1 MSLSKLSIF
10 SRETDADETLK
21 GYEYQK
27 LRTLEIWL
35 YNKVNGVDESI
46 YCEYEDD
53 VFQQNIKE
61 GKSKFTQLKL
71 YGSKNFSFK
80 SDEVLKA
87 ITNFFSLFVK
97 GEYKFDEIEFVF
109 ETNTAIAGK
118 YSGNDSELL
127 TEWVGNE
134 GPLAGDLLKRCAAK
148 LKSIVTEFVQKRLPE
163 LIEKDKSLAQVA
175 EIEFANI
182 PEVVWEDFAKSITW
196 IFNEESPNDAIE
208 KVNDSIKELIKSLPF
223 PASKNQSEQ
232 AFTAL
237 YYEVSEKMFQQD
249 PGERCLTPQ
258 RMDELLLDLGNEA
271 DQQYGIAFQSW
282 SGVTGI
288 KHFRL
293 GEFLE
298 VLNSANYCRVSPYL
312 EEHSSLWLTLLSSY
326 IDHADTPDRY
336 RQKAIYEFLWLS
348 LRPSWFKIPN
358 GTLASHGELIKKYFS
373 KINEFTDHDSVE
385 DHFSLLQIIRAS
397 IAMGKCDLPM
407 QETDEWLKMIGDII
421 QKEAKS
427 ATDPAQ
433 KCYWLELMAE
443 FLAHPLSLD
452 GKEPDMDKVFETYG
466 EVLKLIPQAAL
477 YNVSR
482 LSDRINQVIKIYIQL
497 KMDRDKIRRLEA
509 LSDQIMPHVNDR
521 GGTHATAKVYRDRAI
536 KYLESEDPLQLGEAL
551 SYLHMAKEL
560 WFNAGF
566 NQGFLLS
573 LLNISQVYSAFH
585 MNFAAKYYA
594 LSAAWF
600 CVHNNP
606 ERYIPRMTTA
616 FGLMCDAD
624 FKQGSWISAL
634 DSFRY
639 YVRSRLEWEAKGID
653 DPDTILKKTFMNVAG
668 ILCMAPKITPHVS
681 GFIEFHKQS
690 MGPIYTE
697 YLEPLQQVFE
707 KQLDKEPLID
717 LVSRLCDAP
726 PINDIGPKRTIEWK
740 AFGSVWSVTFPNTWE
755 YCSVG
760 EEFAAFMQILLV
772 ELASTNTDLHCIKTH
787 IEIDLEM
794 IDGVKQP
801 EQLPSNHYFRWK
813 VFTKITESADAFEQK
828 YQMGSLTVTARMLL
842 RDVSMLKDDDVVKIV
857 MGLLEHGGLDHKAMA
872 GSLYQRIYRGLFSKE
887 SFEESQRHLFNK
899 ETLTI
904 EITEAAPLTWNADL
918 SSYYSQED
926 SLAQIKGRYE
936 NALKGAHLTIDH
948 LKKDRG
954 YKKWIDDLR
963 AKGWLD
969 WQILMAMYNH
979 ILSYKASLP
988 IRGQSFPNEETHRR
1002 AYESEFEKIRRDD
1015 ESVNYVQFPL
1025 EYFTGQEFELQLN
1038 HTGYLVMR
1046 TWGLENLA
1054 SFPNFPA
1061 IRELLN
1067 KRFNY
1072 DKDDVDGLS
1081 PF

>member
-1 MSLSKLSIF
+1 MSLSKLSVF
-10 SRETDADETLK
+10 TRETDADETLK

-35 YNKVNGVDESI
+35 SNKVNGVGENI

-53 VFQQNIKE
+53 VFQQNINE

-71 YGSKNFSFK
+71 YGSKSFSFQ
-80 SDEVLKA
+80 SNEVLKA

-118 YSGNDSELL
+118 YGGNDSELL
-127 TEWVGNE
+127 TEWASNTGQLE
-134 GPLAGDLLKRCAAK
+134 GDLLKRCAAK
-148 LKSIVTEFVQKRLPE
+148 LKSIVTEFVQERLPE
-163 LIEKDKSLAQVA
+163 LIKKDKSLAQIA

-182 PEVVWEDFAKSITW
+182 PETVWEDFAKSIRW

-208 KVNDSIKELIKSLPF
+208 KVNDSIKSLIKSLPF

-258 RMDELLLDLGNEA
+258 RMDELLLDLGNEV
-271 DQQYGIAFQSW
+271 DQQYGIVFQGW
-282 SGVTGI
+282 SGVVEI
-288 KHFRL
+288 KYFRL

-298 VLNSANYCRVSPYL
+298 ILNSANYCRVSTYL
-312 EEHSSLWLTLLSSY
+312 EQHSTFWLNLLSLY
-326 IDHADTPDRY
+326 INHADTPNKY

-348 LRPSWFKIPN
+348 LRPRWFNIPS
-358 GTLASHGELIKKYFS
+358 GTLAGLANLIREYFS
-373 KINEFTDHDSVE
+373 KIGEFADHDSVE

-397 IAMGKCDLPM
+397 IVMDKCDVPM
-407 QETDEWLKMIGDII
+407 GETNDWFKAIGDTI
-421 QKEAKS
+421 QKGVEA
-427 ATDPAQ
+427 AADPAQ
-433 KCYWLELMAE
+433 KCYWLELQAE
-443 FLAHPLSLD
+443 YLAHPLTMD
-452 GKEPDMDKVFETYG
+452 GKEPDMEKVFETYG
-466 EVLKLIPQAAL
+466 EVLRLIPHSPL

-482 LSDRINQVIKIYIQL
+482 LSDRINQIIKIYIQL
-497 KMDRDKIRRLEA
+497 KMDSDKVHRLEN

-521 GGTHATAKVYRDRAI
+521 GGAHAMAKVYRDRAI
-536 KYLESEDPLQLGEAL
+536 KYMESEDPLQLGAAL
-551 SYLHMAKEL
+551 SYLHKAKEL
-560 WFNAGF
+560 WYNAGI
-566 NQGFLLS
+566 NQGYLLS
-573 LLNISQVYSAFH
+573 LLTISQVYSAFH

-600 CVHNNP
+600 CVHTNP
-606 ERYIPRMTTA
+606 ELYIPRMTAA

-624 FKQGSWISAL
+624 FKQGSWISSL

-639 YVRSRLEWEAKGID
+639 YVRSRLEWEKKGID
-653 DPDTILKKTFMNVAG
+653 EPDDVLKKTFMNVAG
-668 ILCMAPKITPHVS
+668 IMSIAPKITPHLS
-681 GFIEFHKQS
+681 GFIEFHKQI
-690 MGPIYTE
+690 MGHIYTD

-707 KQLDKEPLID
+707 KQLEKESLTDLI
-717 LVSRLCDAP
+717 SRFCDAP
-726 PINDIGPKRTIEWK
+726 PINDIGSTRTIEWK

-755 YCSVG
+755 YCSLG

-787 IEIDLEM
+787 IEIELQ
-794 IDGVKQP
+794 IIGGVKQP
-801 EQLPSNHYFRWK
+801 EQLPSNHNFKWK
-813 VFTKITESADAFEQK
+813 VFTKVTESSDQFEQK

-842 RDVSMLKDDDVVKIV
+842 RDVSMLKDEDVVKIV
-857 MGLLEHGGLDHKAMA
+857 MGLLEHGGLDHKAMV

-887 SFEESQRHLFNK
+887 SFEESKRHILNK
-899 ETLTI
+899 ETFSI
-904 EITEAAPLTWNADL
+904 EISEAAPLSWNANL
-918 SSYYSQED
+918 SSYYSEDD

-936 NALKGAHLTIDH
+936 NALKGTHLTIEH
-948 LKKDRG
+948 IKKDHG
-954 YKKWIDDLR
+954 YKKWIGDLR
-963 AKGWLD
+963 SKGWLD

-988 IRGQSFPNEETHRR
+988 IRRQSFPNEEAQRH
-1002 AYESEFEKIRRDD
+1002 AFESEFQKIRRDD

-1025 EYFTGQEFELQLN
+1025 EYFIGHEFELQLN
-1038 HTGYLVMR
+1038 HTGYLVMK

-1061 IRELLN
+1061 IRDFLN
-1067 KRFNY
+1067 HRFNY
-1072 DKDDVDGLS
+1072 GIDDIKSLS